1 MLNTINGFDLLL
13 IIIITILGFKVY
25 NLKQETKSMTTGLT
39 NIMTELVT
47 PVQELVRAM
56 NWELQVKIAADLP
69 KDLYGCVCN
78 YCTDSDPWSS
88 ECQDSIGTP
97 PFDKGIYDKVC
108 DYCLGISGS
117 ECTCNTE
124 CQFTSECACKNCYIR
139 VKPPAEFIRKCTAP
153 DPMKC
158 DCDDCW
164 LIPTKYF

>member
-25 NLKQETKSMTTGLT
+25 NLKQETKSMTTGLS

-78 YCTDSDPWSS
+78 YCTDSDPWLT

-97 PFDKGIYDKVC
+97 LFDYNKEVA
-108 DYCLGISGS
+108 
-117 ECTCNTE
+117 TPTE
-124 CQFTSECACKNCYIR
+124 TRA
-139 VKPPAEFIRKCTAP
+139 KCTAP

>member
-1 MLNTINGFDLLL
+1 MLSTINGFDLLL

-25 NLKQETKSMTTGLT
+25 NLTRECESY
-39 NIMTELVT
+39 
-47 PVQELVRAM
+47 VQQILKLS
-56 NWELQVKIAADLP
+56 WELQEEIAVNLP

-78 YCTDSDPWSS
+78 YCTDSDPWLS

-97 PFDKGIYDKVC
+97 PNTYNKFC
-108 DYCLGISGS
+108 NYCLEIEQRVTGD
-117 ECTCNTE
+117 ECTCESYDGQVTIP
-124 CQFTSECACKNCYIR
+124 TGTR
-139 VKPPAEFIRKCTAP
+139 PKCTAP

>member
-39 NIMTELVT
+39 NIMNELIVPLQKLIHHNGCNCT
-47 PVQELVRAM
+47 TCYIRVQPPA
-56 NWELQVKIAADLP
+56 
-69 KDLYGCVCN
+69 DLYGCVCN
-78 YCTDSDPWSS
+78 YCTDSDPWLS

-97 PFDKGIYDKVC
+97 PFDYNKEVA
-108 DYCLGISGS
+108 
-117 ECTCNTE
+117 TPTE
-124 CQFTSECACKNCYIR
+124 AR
-139 VKPPAEFIRKCTAP
+139 PKCTAP